1 MPTTR
6 TTRQREEILRVFE
19 QAKGPLSVQDVLE
32 RAGLKV
38 PGLGIATV
46 YRNLKLLQDS
56 GQLESVILPS
66 GEARFERQG
75 LGHHHHFQCLNCG
88 EVVDLDFCPVHLPKG
103 TTLPGGYAIEGH
115 EITFYGR
122 CPNCLE
128 GSEAKPSS
136 ALNIG

>member
-1 MPTTR
+1 MTAPR
-6 TTRQREEILRVFE
+6 STRQREEILRVFFE
-19 QAKGPLSVQDVLE
+19 AKGPLSVSDVLE
-32 RAGLKV
+32 RAGLRV

-56 GQLESVILPS
+56 GQLKSVILPS
-66 GEARFERQG
+66 GETRFERVG
-75 LGHHHHFQCLNCG
+75 LAHHHHFQCLNCS
-88 EVVDLDFCPVHLPKG
+88 EVVDLDFCPVQLPVG

-128 GSEAKPSS
+128 TRSEAVLTPSV
-136 ALNIG
+136 